1 MTSAGPEGK
10 PSRAPVRPSLLW
22 PGQVRERLA
31 AWDRWAFAAA
41 FVLAATIRW
50 TIRDV
55 HPYTAEAA
63 HYAMSRNLWQGV
75 DNLGSLFPD
84 VVVDD
89 FSWFFWQRP
98 LLCLLYAPAALF
110 GFEAYRVAHILVA
123 STVPVLAAV
132 LLRQLGTRPAFAY
145 AAAAVLAV
153 HPVLVPWGV
162 LVLPDTTVAVFTLL
176 GLLAAHDGRPFATAG
191 LLLAGAWVKE
201 IGFVTAAALLVL
213 AMWREADGTR
223 ASLWPIRLGPFATLL
238 LPVVFLSFVPLAV
251 SLALPY
257 GAMPG
262 FRLGGDLAE
271 SLQRQFLLLW
281 LAPAPLLGLL
291 VPRVRRLCLVALAWP
306 AFFLTFTLATGKA
319 IEIWYNVVPA
329 TLILCA
335 AAATLSAAPRVG
347 PAQQRLAP
355 TTAGIVLLTLLL
367 VQVSVPQAHPA
378 NVAIATPLTGAGQWN
393 LQEALDAEQ
402 ARDDDLHALLG
413 GIPADREGTW
423 LALDMDYSLVMHPL
437 ASRAGF
443 VFKDYTMEGDAS
455 DEAIRWWANAVEQRA
470 DATILAHQSTSL
482 NEALREAY
490 APCAATLGQYTVIQP
505 QGCQSYGDRLIEAYR
520 ERRVGKG

>member
-1 MTSAGPEGK
+1 MDPWVA
-10 PSRAPVRPSLLW
+10 
-22 PGQVRERLA
+22 
-31 AWDRWAFAAA
+31 AAA
-41 FVLAATIRW
+41 FALALAVRW

-63 HYAMSRNLWQGV
+63 HYAMSRDLWHGV
-75 DNLGSLFPD
+75 GNLGSLFPD

-98 LLCLLYAPAALF
+98 LLCLLYAPAAAF
-110 GFEAYRVAHILVA
+110 GFEAYRIAHVVVAA
-123 STVPVLAAV
+123 TVPALAIV
-132 LLRQLGTRPAFAY
+132 LLRQLATRPAFAY
-145 AAAAVLAV
+145 AAAAILAV

-176 GLLAAHDGRPFATAG
+176 GLLAAHHGRPFATAG

-201 IGFVTAAALLVL
+201 IGFVTAAALLAL

-238 LPVVFLSFVPLAV
+238 LPAVLLSFVPLAV

-281 LAPAPLLGLL
+281 LAPVPLLGLL
-291 VPRVRRLCLVALAWP
+291 MPRARRLCVVALAWP

-319 IEIWYNVVPA
+319 LEIWYNVVPA
-329 TLILCA
+329 TLTLCA
-335 AAATLSAAPRVG
+335 AAATLSAAPREG
-347 PAQQRLAP
+347 LLARRWAP
-355 TTAGIVLLTLLL
+355 TGAALVLTALLL
-367 VQVSVPQAHPA
+367 VQVVVPQAHPA
-378 NVAIATPLTGAGQWN
+378 NAAIATPLTQAGQWN
-393 LQEALDAEQ
+393 LREALASEE
-402 ARDDDLHALLG
+402 ARDDELHALLAT
-413 GIPADREGTW
+413 IPPEREGRW

-455 DEAIRWWANAVEQRA
+455 DEALRWWADAVERRA

-482 NEALREAY
+482 NEALRDAY
-490 APCAATLGQYTVIQP
+490 APCAQTRGTYTVIQP
-505 QGCQSYGDRLIEAYR
+505 QGCQGYGDRLIEAYR
-520 ERRVGKG
+520 ERRAGTVDATA